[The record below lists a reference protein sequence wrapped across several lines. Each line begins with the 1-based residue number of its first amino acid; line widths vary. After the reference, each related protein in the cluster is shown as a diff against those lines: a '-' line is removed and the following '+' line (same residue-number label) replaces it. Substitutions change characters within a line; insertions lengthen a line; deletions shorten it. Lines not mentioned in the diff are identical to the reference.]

1 MGAYREERNIEQS
14 LWDALRLILSG
25 ATPPYTNVS
34 VVKSFKQASKVKLS
48 AEDKNAIIIAKVSRT
63 SHIGAEVGSNL
74 TLRKPLI
81 IIDVFG
87 TSDRQVKDIKD
98 LLVAELK
105 SGFDYYEWETSGGIS
120 SDAIYESGETA
131 NGRIIVETISDT
143 EINLGEDKSQVDVQD
158 RFRWRISLN
167 CYKTLLEA

>member
-1 MGAYREERNIEQS
+1 MGAYREERNIEKS

-48 AEDKNAIIIAKVSRT
+48 AEEKNAIIIAKVSRT
-63 SHIGAEVGSNL
+63 SHIGAEVGSLL

-81 IIDVFG
+81 IIDIFG
-87 TSDRQVKDIKD
+87 CSDAQVKDIKD
-98 LLVAELK
+98 LLISELK
-105 SGFDYYEWETSGGIS
+105 SGFNYFEYTTLYGIN

-143 EINLGEDKSQVDVQD
+143 EVNLGEDKSQVDVQD
-158 RFRWRISLN
+158 KFRWRISLN
-167 CYKTLLEA
+167 CSKTLLE

>member
-1 MGAYREERNIEQS
+1 MGAYREERNIEKS

-34 VVKSFKQASKVKLS
+34 VVKSFKQASKVKLN
-48 AEDKNAIIIAKVSRT
+48 AEEKNAIIIAKVSRT

-87 TSDRQVKDIKD
+87 TSDGQVKDIKD

-105 SGFDYYEWETSGGIS
+105 SGFDYYEYNTLYGTI
-120 SDAIYESGETA
+120 SDAVYESGETA
-131 NGRIIVETISDT
+131 NGKIIVETINDT
-143 EINLGEDKSQVDVQD
+143 EVNLGEDKSQADVQD
-158 RFRWRISLN
+158 RYRWRITLN
-167 CYKTLLEA
+167 CYKTLLEV